1 MRERERSLFVIG
13 PCSKRMQTRLFFD
26 FFPPKPHYSN
36 NLFYP
41 PFYTTLNECSIIRH
55 KNNKE
60 RERETEGFFK
70 KKSWSG
76 EREFFFITREREKR
90 ERERDLFIERERETT
105 NPPDTPFYQF
115 IYYAKRK
122 IRKKQIQKRERE
134 REGARREEGEKRR
147 GSRGRRKKRKRKKG
161 NLQPSEITGRSPA
174 SLSISILFFRGP
186 FLPALPRSS
195 SLLKSYV
202 QRRRA
207 QGALR
212 GRADA
217 VEPRKRVKERP
228 GMRVHD

>member
-1 MRERERSLFVIG
+1 M
-13 PCSKRMQTRLFFD
+13 
-26 FFPPKPHYSN
+26 
-36 NLFYP
+36 
-41 PFYTTLNECSIIRH
+41 
-55 KNNKE
+55 
-60 RERETEGFFK
+60 
-70 KKSWSG
+70 
-76 EREFFFITREREKR
+76 REKR
-90 ERERDLFIERERETT
+90 EREREIYSLRERGRQPTPPTPPST
-105 NPPDTPFYQF
+105 NLSTMQ
-115 IYYAKRK
+115 KEK
-122 IRKKQIQKRERE
+122 SGKNKSKKEKERERE

>member
-1 MRERERSLFVIG
+1 
-13 PCSKRMQTRLFFD
+13 MQTRLFFD

-134 REGARREEGEKRR
+134 RKRERGRAEGRRREEKRK
-147 GSRGRRKKRKRKKG
+147 SRSKKKKKKKKR
-161 NLQPSEITGRSPA
+161 QPSAFRNHRKVSCFSFDFDPLLPRPLFARSPA
-174 SLSISILFFRGP
+174 LFFS
-186 FLPALPRSS
+186 LEKLCPASTSS
-195 SLLKSYV
+195 RCAARKGGCC
-202 QRRRA
+202 RA
-207 QGALR
+207 AEEGEREA
-212 GRADA
+212 GDA
-217 VEPRKRVKERP
+217 CS
-228 GMRVHD
+228 